1 MRRYDSGTILHTNG
15 AGEIHMGAALPQAM
29 CRLIDFLGE
38 LGPRWGLPE
47 EACRLHGYLYLRA
60 RPATEGELCKV
71 LGLDRTAVEIAVSW
85 LADYRLIEPAQGAG
99 WQTKSDPWELM
110 VNVLDE
116 RRRREAG
123 PALET
128 LRECRRIAVAE
139 NPRDAVLSRQ
149 IGKLLALAEDLVAI
163 DAQARRLSPGTL
175 RQIVEIG
182 GRTARFIDRAFGK
195 RRG

>member
-1 MRRYDSGTILHTNG
+1 MSAT
-15 AGEIHMGAALPQAM
+15 LPQAM
-29 CRLIDFLGE
+29 RRLIDFLGE

-60 RPATEGELCKV
+60 RTATESELRKV
-71 LGLDRTAVEIAVSW
+71 LALDRAAVETALSW
-85 LADYRLIEPAQGAG
+85 LADYRLIEPALGGG
-99 WQTKSDPWELM
+99 WQTKTDPWDLM

-128 LRECRRIAVAE
+128 LRECRCMAAEE

-175 RQIVEIG
+175 RQLVEIG

-195 RRG
+195 RGA

>member
-1 MRRYDSGTILHTNG
+1 MS
-15 AGEIHMGAALPQAM
+15 AALPQAT
-29 CRLIDFLGE
+29 CRLIDFLGG
-38 LGPRWGLPE
+38 LGPRWGLPK

-71 LGLDRTAVEIAVSW
+71 LTLDRAAVETALSW
-85 LADYRLIEPAQGAG
+85 LVDYRLIEPAPGAG
-99 WQTKSDPWELM
+99 WQTKADPWDLM
-110 VNVLDE
+110 VSVLDE

-128 LRECRRIAVAE
+128 LRECSRMAAEE
-139 NPRDAVLSRQ
+139 NPRDAVLSSQ

-163 DAQARRLSPGTL
+163 DAQARRMSPGTL
-175 RQIVEIG
+175 RQLVEIG

-195 RRG
+195 RGA